1 MHMNDFIIVTGAT
14 GAIGGE
20 IATELAARGE
30 NVILACRNVARAEE
44 KRAAIV
50 ERHPAAQVVVRQL
63 DLAREDSIRAF
74 VDGLTADGIGVAG
87 LINNAGVMCHTYST
101 DERGIET
108 TMAVNFLNTRLLTE
122 LMIGAFPS
130 MRRVVFTTSLTRFI
144 NRRNR
149 DFADG
154 KPLAIN
160 VPERH
165 YHPLLTYGRSKRA
178 LTDYAI
184 HLSRVSPAVT
194 VTCADPG
201 VVDSGMISMHRW
213 YDCISDLVF
222 RPLIRTPRQG
232 ADPALRAWYGAEP
245 NLIYCRHRSRRL
257 E

>member
-1 MHMNDFIIVTGAT
+1 MPMFIIVTGAT

-20 IATELAARGE
+20 IAARLVAQGE
-30 NVILACRNVARAEE
+30 NVVLACRNIERARQKCAEI
-44 KRAAIV
+44 ASLN
-50 ERHPAAQVVVRQL
+50 PDAQVRVAAL
-63 DLAREDSIRAF
+63 DLADIDSIHAF
-74 VDGLTADGIGVAG
+74 VDRLKADGIQVKG
-87 LINNAGVMCHTYST
+87 LINNAGVMNHRFCRDS
-101 DERGIET
+101 RGIEQ

-122 LMIGAFPS
+122 LMIAAYPD

-154 KPLAIN
+154 KPLDIN
-160 VPERH
+160 VSDRH

-184 HLSRVSPAVT
+184 HLSRTAPAPVT
-194 VTCADPG
+194 VACADPG

-213 YDCISDLVF
+213 YDCISDLIF

-232 ADPALRAWYGAEP
+232 ADPALRAWYGDAP
-245 NLIYCRHRSRRL
+245 NLIYCRHRTRRL
-257 E
+257 C